1 MGKQIRG
8 QRKGRC
14 TVFKSHVR
22 LRKGKIQHRTYDFA
36 ERHGY
41 IKGVIKEIMHEP
53 GRGAPIANRQGRVA
67 ASSLRGGRTGGRAI
81 PSPPGMGMGAQRL
94 SALWRVAHF
103 QLINAV

>member
-53 GRGAPIANRQGRVA
+53 GRGAPIGKAE
-67 ASSLRGGRTGGRAI
+67 L
-81 PSPPGMGMGAQRL
+81 PL
-94 SALWRVAHF
+94 LF
-103 QLINAV
+103 